1 MKKKHLAA
9 IFTATVSLSS
19 INLAQAE
26 ETVPA
31 TTTPALS
38 AAPAATEATTNTAPA
53 AITPTPATTETTTN
67 TAPAAI
73 APTPAAT
80 ETTTNTAPVAITP
93 APAASEVKP
102 IEAHNEAVVDAANT
116 ALAADEGK
124 ELDMFRFS
132 LRMEKME
139 FVKKTMNLDAE
150 QEKKFMVLYY
160 QYDTELKKLNDNRL
174 SIIADY
180 AAKFDNITDADA
192 DKLAKRVLTFRK
204 QRNALLEKYYGK
216 IAKATSKTI
225 AARFL
230 QVENIIQATTDVK
243 IASTLPLMPKQ

>member
-1 MKKKHLAA
+1 MKNKHLAA
-9 IFTATVSLSS
+9 IFAATVSLTS
-19 INLAQAE
+19 INIAQAE
-26 ETVPA
+26 ETAPTSAPA
-31 TTTPALS
+31 T
-38 AAPAATEATTNTAPA
+38 APAATEATTNTAPA
-53 AITPTPATTETTTN
+53 AIAPTPATTETTTN
-67 TAPAAI
+67 TAP
-73 APTPAAT
+73 T
-80 ETTTNTAPVAITP
+80 AITP
-93 APAASEVKP
+93 APAATETAPTAITPAPAATEVKP
-102 IEAHNEAVVDAANT
+102 IEAHNAAVVDAANT

-139 FVKKTMNLDAE
+139 FVKKTMNLDPE
-150 QEKKFMVLYY
+150 QEKKFIDLYY
-160 QYDTELKKLNDNRL
+160 AYDTELKKLNDNRL

-180 AAKFDNITDADA
+180 AAKFDTITDADA